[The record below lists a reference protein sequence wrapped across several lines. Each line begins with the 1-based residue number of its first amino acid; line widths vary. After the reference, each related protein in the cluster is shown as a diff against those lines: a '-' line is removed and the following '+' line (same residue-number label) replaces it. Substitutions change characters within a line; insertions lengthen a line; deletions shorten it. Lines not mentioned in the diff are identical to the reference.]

1 MNIPKIRESP
11 PPTNLPNSVKS
22 NKARTNFPPTTRLPF
37 PVETKNTEIFIK
49 SNKATTNFT
58 PTTRV
63 ASPIATE
70 LTKKQNESLTAFFA
84 KKKNGEAPATNLI
97 GFPQK
102 FNAGLNEII
111 INKKKNN
118 NKPPISTN
126 LLGFPKNKTRKNRT
140 NKSRKNRKNRKNRT
154 RRS

>member
-1 MNIPKIRESP
+1 MSRQSPQTTNKANNTLASKMPNKNATATTRAESP
-11 PPTNLPNSVKS
+11 V
-22 NKARTNFPPTTRLPF
+22 
-37 PVETKNTEIFIK
+37 VTE
-49 SNKATTNFT
+49 
-58 PTTRV
+58 
-63 ASPIATE
+63 E
-70 LTKKQNESLTAFFA
+70 QSLTAFFE